1 MKCTILHEGKGR
13 MRVHVEKVRMTLHRA
28 DVLEAYLNHHD
39 AIVHAAKVNECT
51 EVREGLNGTRKLLTF
66 FNRLPE
72 LSLCCLS
79 LLAEHGTD
87 GTDRTAALTVD
98 FNDAELNVLTL
109 QSLKV
114 ITAVCNSLRSRD
126 EDADAVIQN
135 NHAALNNFC
144 DLAGEN
150 FFSVHSRCNVFPA
163 LDGIDALLG
172 EHDGAFLIV
181 RLHDEQIHL
190 VADLYKIF
198 RLRVRIV
205 AKLVSRDVAGLLSTD
220 VNIHFGGRN
229 AYNYTVHLFVCI

>member
-1 MKCTILHEGKGR
+1 MLDAVPGKLGN
-13 MRVHVEKVRMTLHRA
+13 VDHA
-28 DVLEAYLNHHD
+28 
-39 AIVHAAKVNECT
+39 VHAAKVNECT

-87 GTDRTAALTVD
+87 GTDRTAALAVD
-98 FNDAELNVLTL
+98 FDDAELNVLT
-109 QSLKV
+109 
-114 ITAVCNSLRSRD
+114 
-126 EDADAVIQN
+126 VIQN
-135 NHAALNNFC
+135 DHAALNNFC
-144 DLAGEN
+144 ALAGED